1 MKKVQVVVSLI
12 LAMSVALCGCAGL
25 SVSINPSDS
34 SKVESTAQ
42 SHATTSS
49 SKSSSSSASSSSP
62 ASSSEIKA
70 QSTAQAETG
79 AGTANEEE
87 KGVNSEGVTVPAF
100 LTEEQ
105 QAAYKNAHYAL
116 FWLYDVP
123 GNLTE
128 HGFSYAGE
136 NGVQITT
143 ADGYTLCNE
152 SYDKFVEY
160 AHSIFT
166 DDFLS
171 GNEYYTKKFKS
182 ADGKLAMLE
191 SMIKPV
197 VPGDWQQVEEDY
209 PDTFR
214 KESASDTKVVFRLI
228 SHYDANAKTTDT
240 SNWSKEK
247 MKVETIE
254 YNITMVKENGAWK
267 FSEFHS
273 TMFG

>member
-1 MKKVQVVVSLI
+1 M
-12 LAMSVALCGCAGL
+12 
-25 SVSINPSDS
+25 
-34 SKVESTAQ
+34 
-42 SHATTSS
+42 
-49 SKSSSSSASSSSP
+49 
-62 ASSSEIKA
+62 
-70 QSTAQAETG
+70 
-79 AGTANEEE
+79 
-87 KGVNSEGVTVPAF
+87 NSEGVTVPAF

-254 YNITMVKENGAWK
+254 YNITMASIADTYDAITADRPYRKGRSAEEALAEISRVSGTQLDERYVAIALADTLWTNLEADRKLVEKYG
-267 FSEFHS
+267 
-273 TMFG
+273 